1 MNILHI
7 ITGLDAGGAENTLL
21 KICKLTKTEKYKHYV
36 ISLQKK
42 GVLLDDFKKNKI
54 KVFSLS
60 FNKNFSD
67 IFEFFKIFKILK
79 EIKPKILMTWLY
91 HADFIGL
98 ILKIIKFKSFKLI
111 WNIRCSDIHFENYS
125 FITKILFFILKI
137 FSRVPN
143 LITFNSI
150 NGKEFHIKVGYNN
163 RQIRVIPNFINSE
176 IWKYN
181 SEERIKFRNEIGIKD
196 NEILIGNIGRFDPQK
211 DHKTFITSAQKVLD
225 KYKNVKFIIVGKNT
239 HNLKINSLFKEK
251 FIILDYQKNVKKL
264 YSGIDLV
271 VLSSLY
277 GEGFSN
283 VILEAMSMSIP
294 CIASNVGDNA
304 KIIDDNKLIFEAGNS
319 ADLTNKI
326 IYFLNLDNNKKNDK
340 KNYNREIVRKHYESN
355 NVLNEFKKIWI

>member
-36 ISLQKK
+36 ISLQIK
-42 GVLLDDFKKNKI
+42 GVLLDDFKKNNI

-79 EIKPKILMTWLY
+79 RNKTKNFNDLVISCRLY
-91 HADFIGL
+91 RFN
-98 ILKIIKFKSFKLI
+98 LKIIKFKSFKLI

-125 FITKILFFILKI
+125 FITKILFYIKI

-211 DHKTFITSAQKVLD
+211 DHKTFITSAQKV
-225 KYKNVKFIIVGKNT
+225 
-239 HNLKINSLFKEK
+239 
-251 FIILDYQKNVKKL
+251 
-264 YSGIDLV
+264 
-271 VLSSLY
+271 
-277 GEGFSN
+277 
-283 VILEAMSMSIP
+283 
-294 CIASNVGDNA
+294 
-304 KIIDDNKLIFEAGNS
+304 
-319 ADLTNKI
+319 
-326 IYFLNLDNNKKNDK
+326 
-340 KNYNREIVRKHYESN
+340 
-355 NVLNEFKKIWI
+355 